1 MHVQNEDQGLPDV
14 WAGNVLEEEHEQ
26 VRREWNKANK
36 ERGRKGERGETGGS
50 DTVAGASLVGLAK
63 KM

>member
-1 MHVQNEDQGLPDV
+1 MLPDV

-26 VRREWNKANK
+26 VRQEQNKTNK
-36 ERGRKGERGETGGS
+36 ERGSKGEQGEMGGS
-50 DTVAGASLVGLAK
+50 NTVAGASLVGLAK